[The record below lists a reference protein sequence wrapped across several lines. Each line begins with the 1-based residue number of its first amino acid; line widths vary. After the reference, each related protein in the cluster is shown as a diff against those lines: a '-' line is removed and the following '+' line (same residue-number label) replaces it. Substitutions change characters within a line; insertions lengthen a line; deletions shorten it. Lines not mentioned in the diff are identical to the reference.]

1 MITGFSLSVPDG
13 WYPLDLTTR
22 DAERAMH
29 RRLMA
34 RASAPML
41 RKGLARF
48 AAAMNQTLAVARQRG
63 AMYAATTYGRCEEG
77 VFHAS
82 VMVSDVVT
90 PPGRESGVPAMLRRS
105 ARTGDGDGRWR
116 GVGTVELPHAGP
128 AVRVVGVEEVT
139 VADVPIDFLVSH
151 TVIPVPDSTRHL
163 VLTGGSPNV
172 DLGDE
177 LLEHFDLIAATFRFV
192 TQAA

>member
-63 AMYAATTYGRCEEG
+63 AMYAATTYGRCEAG

-82 VMVSDVVT
+82 VTVSDVVT
-90 PPGRESGVPAMLRRS
+90 PPGR
-105 ARTGDGDGRWR
+105 WR
-116 GVGTVELPHAGP
+116 DVGTVELPHAGS

-192 TQAA
+192 TQAAPQPQCSNGLL

>member
-1 MITGFSLSVPDG
+1 
-13 WYPLDLTTR
+13 
-22 DAERAMH
+22 
-29 RRLMA
+29 
-34 RASAPML
+34 ML

-90 PPGRESGVPAMLRRS
+90 PPGRESGGVTTSDILRRS